1 MNINWGI
8 FSGDLVALIIGLVSY
23 LFFKEAPMLIIV
35 LVYAVCMLV
44 WHLEP
49 FAKLNDFAGL
59 V

>member
-1 MNINWGI
+1 MNINWGV